1 MYAALRYTTQMS
13 KQMCNLVTLGS
24 GSFSWSLRQVFQS
37 KTMHTDGPY
46 IQVSLSLLLSNIHT
60 HTHGALLGTHTCT
73 VGYIRSHPA
82 VAAFFLNVK
91 PLKSSISPTT
101 VKRILVTSVKI
112 DFSRTFSV
120 PSLLF
125 LQNNSQW
132 EIDFC
137 LKTDSMT
144 AKPFNSK
151 HLLRV
156 RKKRT
161 R

>member
-60 HTHGALLGTHTCT
+60 HTVRCLVHTHAQWATSGPTLLQQH
-73 VGYIRSHPA
+73 
-82 VAAFFLNVK
+82 FFLNVK